1 MHLLREMRSRNTS
14 VTQLNLLY
22 VLSTY
27 DGLLHDY
34 EEAPKLVVGVLFLLL
49 GNALGDTLLAR

>member
-1 MHLLREMRSRNTS
+1 M
-14 VTQLNLLY
+14 NLLY